1 MALNLLSA
9 GHHVTVW
16 CSSPERAQALARER
30 GREDLLPGV
39 RLPDSVAVTA
49 RCDAA
54 ADADIVVLAVPSGAA
69 RSVSARFAPYC
80 AGKYVVNLAKG
91 FDPKGSCRLSA
102 VFAETLPL
110 SRIVVLSGP
119 SHAEEVA
126 RGAPTLCVVAS
137 REISD
142 AEYIRNSFSTP
153 VFRLYSSGDVAGVE
167 LGGAIKNIMA
177 IVAGVVDGMALG
189 DNTRAALMT
198 RGIAEMT
205 RLGMTFGGQ
214 AETFA
219 GLSGI
224 GDLIVTCTSPHSRN
238 HEAGFYI
245 GQGFSVAEALKKV
258 GKTVEGYEATRIVYE
273 VARNRGVE
281 MPIVAGAYDVLF
293 GGKTP
298 SSMVSAL
305 MNREPKHEFVQ

>member
-9 GHHVTVW
+9 GHRVTVW

-245 GQGFSVAEALKKV
+245 GQGFPVAEALKKV

-293 GGKTP
+293 GGKSP
-298 SSMVSAL
+298 RAMVSTL
-305 MNREPKHEFVQ
+305 MNREPKHEFL